1 MKLSRVQC
9 TVLPILI
16 AAAVVVMSAKSF
28 DQEQRTG
35 DSRLPTRPSTKGEH
49 AKVEPSKH
57 QEVTRRPD
65 VIRFRVVDADTGKPV
80 SLARIVIDNGNL
92 APDLGEDSDAVTWP
106 DGRAILVRK
115 RTPGFLQ
122 YRQPRRC
129 TKIYEKRA
137 IFST

>member
-1 MKLSRVQC
+1 MR
-9 TVLPILI
+9 LPLVRFAMLLILI
-16 AAAVVVMSAKSF
+16 VVAVVAMGAVSF
-28 DQEQRTG
+28 CQEKRTN
-35 DSRLPTRPSTKGEH
+35 DSGLPTGPSTKGEH

-65 VIRFRVVDADTGKPV
+65 VIRFRVVDADTEKPV

-92 APDLGEDSDAVTWP
+92 AQELGDDSDAVTWP

-137 IFST
+137 IFSP